1 MGTFYRTI
9 RLLENGIKPVYVFD
23 GKPPQMKS
31 SELEKRADRR
41 QEAQKSL
48 EKAEEAGI
56 VAYCYGLNYIYLILS
71 YCFVGDATG
80 IDKFSKRLVKVTSI
94 HTTECKE
101 LLKLMGVPFVEV
113 CLTFIYLI
121 NMSCASRKVRRS
133 KNYNHTMCDLKL
145 YFYDL

>member
-1 MGTFYRTI
+1 MVKLLGILLISNNTMYKKINLIYVCFCPSHIMGTFYRTI

-56 VAYCYGLNYIYLILS
+56 V
-71 YCFVGDATG
+71 
-80 IDKFSKRLVKVTSI
+80 
-94 HTTECKE
+94 
-101 LLKLMGVPFVEV
+101 P
-113 CLTFIYLI
+113 
-121 NMSCASRKVRRS
+121 
-133 KNYNHTMCDLKL
+133 
-145 YFYDL
+145 

>member
-56 VAYCYGLNYIYLILS
+56 IVYYNILNYLLSNFDLLII
-71 YCFVGDATG
+71 GDATG

-113 CLTFIYLI
+113 CLIFVYLF
-121 NMSCASRKVRRS
+121 NPT
-133 KNYNHTMCDLKL
+133 NH
-145 YFYDL
+145 